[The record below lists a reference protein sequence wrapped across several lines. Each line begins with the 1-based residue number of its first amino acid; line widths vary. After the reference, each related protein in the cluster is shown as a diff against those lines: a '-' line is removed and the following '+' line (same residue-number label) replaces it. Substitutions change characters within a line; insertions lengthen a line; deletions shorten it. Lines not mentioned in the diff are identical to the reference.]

1 MHTHITQPSLI
12 LRVAQQVLVGPHTA
26 CIGRACITRQG
37 CSNSSSSSLV
47 AHTSAAGDV
56 DDDAAECEELQQHGG
71 VGCPDGVAG
80 DVSEVCVCV
89 CVCVWLC
96 VQRQGGSRSVGVG
109 VGVGVCASVGMGVG
123 MGVGV
128 GALEIGPYSSFAS
141 TVLVQDDVQR
151 QDIWR

>member
-1 MHTHITQPSLI
+1 
-12 LRVAQQVLVGPHTA
+12 
-26 CIGRACITRQG
+26 
-37 CSNSSSSSLV
+37 
-47 AHTSAAGDV
+47 
-56 DDDAAECEELQQHGG
+56 
-71 VGCPDGVAG
+71 
-80 DVSEVCVCV
+80 
-89 CVCVWLC
+89 
-96 VQRQGGSRSVGVG
+96 VGVG